1 MISKD
6 KNNLMKNMISI
17 YLQIILL
24 QEKQLINMVG
34 IGDQEYLQLV
44 FGNKLMFNLVFQLE
58 FLI

>member
-58 FLI
+58 Y